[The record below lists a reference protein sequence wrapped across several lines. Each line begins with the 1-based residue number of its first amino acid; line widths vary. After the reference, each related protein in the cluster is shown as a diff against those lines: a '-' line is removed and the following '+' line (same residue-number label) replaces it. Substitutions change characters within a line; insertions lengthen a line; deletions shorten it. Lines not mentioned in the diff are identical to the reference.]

1 MITNDTNRSV
11 GAPDSGLIQS
21 QGGSIRPSPTRNVG
35 EPLAGSRKLKDERKR
50 L

>member
-1 MITNDTNRSV
+1 MITNETSRSV
-11 GAPDSGLIQS
+11 GALS
-21 QGGSIRPSPTRNVG
+21 RTRNVG